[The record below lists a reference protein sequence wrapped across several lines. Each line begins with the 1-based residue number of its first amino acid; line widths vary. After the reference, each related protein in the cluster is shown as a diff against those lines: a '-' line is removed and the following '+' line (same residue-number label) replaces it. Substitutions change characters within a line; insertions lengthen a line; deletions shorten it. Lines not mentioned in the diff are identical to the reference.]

1 MILIEKLRVYFLK
14 EKSKV
19 FSAFKKFKALV
30 EKESDHNIKVMRFDR
45 GGEFTSKEFKQYC
58 ENHEICWPLTVPY
71 TLQQNGVVGKKNGIV
86 VDMARSMLKSKK
98 MPKEFF
104 IKAIDYA
111 VYLSNCSPNR
121 IVWNKTPQ

>member
-30 EKESDHNIKVMRFDR
+30 EKESDHNIKVMRFDT

-71 TLQQNGVVGKKNGIV
+71 TPQQNGVIGKK
-86 VDMARSMLKSKK
+86 K
-98 MPKEFF
+98 MEL
-104 IKAIDYA
+104 
-111 VYLSNCSPNR
+111 LSTWLEAC
-121 IVWNKTPQ
+121 